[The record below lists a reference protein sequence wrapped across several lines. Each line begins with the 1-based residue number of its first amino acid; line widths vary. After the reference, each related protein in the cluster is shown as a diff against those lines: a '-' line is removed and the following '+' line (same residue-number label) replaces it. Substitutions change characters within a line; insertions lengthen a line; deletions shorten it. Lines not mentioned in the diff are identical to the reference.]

1 MKEHYEEVLDQLR
14 IFGME
19 NIFMENALD
28 ELEEA
33 GIEIGRALNKKH
45 EDPVDTDMFER
56 DILQNA
62 RKMADFYVIYFVL
75 ENSARRIITQV
86 LSEKYGKDWW
96 MNAVPQKVRDE
107 VERKKK
113 EELESA
119 MSIRSDDPL
128 SYINFGELIDIFNFK
143 WDDFSDLF
151 RSRRSL
157 QETLSQFNRIR
168 NIIAHSCTLNDDE
181 IQRFRI
187 LINDWFRIQS

>member
-28 ELEEA
+28 ELEEE
-33 GIEIGRALNKKH
+33 GIVIGRALNKKH

-168 NIIAHSCTLNDDE
+168 NVIAHSCTLNDDE